1 MSINLKD
8 FKRGMTRLQ
17 VLSKIK
23 QNGVK
28 HSEFDLD
35 TDNGVVKAIDVIIN
49 DTQVTLVFDTA
60 DKFTDYEI

>member
-35 TDNGVVKAIDVIIN
+35 TDKGVVKAIDVIIN
-49 DTQVTLVFDTA
+49 DTQITLVFDTA